1 MSNNK
6 VFDIVVIGSGP
17 GGYVAAIRAA
27 QLKQKVL
34 VIEKSEL
41 GGICLNWG
49 CIPTKALLRSSEILT
64 YFRKANDF
72 GVNNKDFSF
81 SIEDMVNRSRE
92 ISKKLSS
99 GIEYLFKK
107 HSIQVLKGKAIIK
120 NPNTIKVI
128 INNKDEL
135 ISAKNII
142 IATGAKPKMPLFLN
156 GKEDFVWNYKNAML
170 PKQLPKRLGV
180 IGSGAIGIEF
190 ASFYNDL
197 GSEVSVFEMQDRICP
212 NEDHD
217 ISVTLEKILTKK
229 GIKFSLS

>member
-72 GVNNKDFSF
+72 GVDDFART
-81 SIEDMVNRSRE
+81 NRSGGHAIAVVAR
-92 ISKKLSS
+92 KLLGFTIPVS
-99 GIEYLFKK
+99 GLI
-107 HSIQVLKGKAIIK
+107 
-120 NPNTIKVI
+120 VI
-128 INNKDEL
+128 IFLSQPPYKRRQKIIHGQSFCSKSYKDQNK
-135 ISAKNII
+135 IRQK
-142 IATGAKPKMPLFLN
+142 
-156 GKEDFVWNYKNAML
+156 
-170 PKQLPKRLGV
+170 
-180 IGSGAIGIEF
+180 
-190 ASFYNDL
+190 
-197 GSEVSVFEMQDRICP
+197 
-212 NEDHD
+212 
-217 ISVTLEKILTKK
+217 
-229 GIKFSLS
+229 